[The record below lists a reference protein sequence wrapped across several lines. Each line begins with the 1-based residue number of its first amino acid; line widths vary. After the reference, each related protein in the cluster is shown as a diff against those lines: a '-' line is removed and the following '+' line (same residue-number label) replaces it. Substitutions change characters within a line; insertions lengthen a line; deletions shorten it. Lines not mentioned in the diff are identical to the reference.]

1 MAGRDG
7 KGKGRP
13 NGKRLNGFGPVHPT
27 QHKTIFRGASPA
39 ARPHPRPPVLFN
51 IVQLHSRKTPPRHV
65 VTSTFSPQQSICHY
79 TPPNSCLRASKL
91 FTTGSSSKM
100 HKPGLAPIIYARL
113 YPIPKPTDPP
123 NLQVYISKQ
132 LVPEVRQE
140 TARFYGHIDCIEAQ
154 YPGLDYAVAAH
165 RLRLSRF
172 PYHRRLFQVF
182 DQLRL
187 TDYEIQTL
195 CKWEGTRWARERY
208 EKDVGTTVRDTTW
221 EGIAEARPQTPTVT
235 RTELRGG
242 YHQGSVSPNTDER
255 DMNSTNEY
263 GVMDNWVHDPQ
274 DEGHN
279 AANDDEDGGESE
291 GEDEEEEEEDGEDE
305 DEGENEEEGESDEEV
320 ADVEPE
326 QDSED
331 ELQQSVGVELNQRL
345 MAATEARN
353 RGEEAVL
360 DADWEQWLK
369 EAAERG
375 GVPDPTMVNTA
386 QAIVAGP
393 SNWSQQE
400 PLPLAT
406 AFANPSTGQLAFN
419 GPSAG
424 TAM

>member
-1 MAGRDG
+1 
-7 KGKGRP
+7 
-13 NGKRLNGFGPVHPT
+13 
-27 QHKTIFRGASPA
+27 
-39 ARPHPRPPVLFN
+39 
-51 IVQLHSRKTPPRHV
+51 
-65 VTSTFSPQQSICHY
+65 
-79 TPPNSCLRASKL
+79 
-91 FTTGSSSKM
+91 M
-100 HKPGLAPIIYARL
+100 HKPSLAPIIYARL
-113 YPIPKPTDPP
+113 YPTPKPTDPP
-123 NLQVYISKQ
+123 NLQVHISKQ

-208 EKDVGTTVRDTTW
+208 EKDVGSRVRDTTW
-221 EGIAEARPQTPTVT
+221 EGIIEARPESPTVT
-235 RTELRGG
+235 RTVLRGG
-242 YHQGSVSPNTDER
+242 YHLTPVALATDGPE
-255 DMNSTNEY
+255 
-263 GVMDNWVHDPQ
+263 MDLANQDDPMETWVPDAHDEMHYAP
-274 DEGHN
+274 E
-279 AANDDEDGGESE
+279 EEE
-291 GEDEEEEEEDGEDE
+291 EEEEEEDEEEEEEADEGDDDDDDEDDDEDE
-305 DEGENEEEGESDEEV
+305 DDDNDEDEDADAEDGHSDEEV
-320 ADVEPE
+320 AFVEPE
-326 QDSED
+326 QESED

-345 MAATEARN
+345 MAAMEARN

-375 GVPDPTMVNTA
+375 GLPDPMIANAA

-393 SNWSQQE
+393 STWTQQE

-406 AFANPSTGQLAFN
+406 AFSAPSTGQLAFN
-419 GPSAG
+419 GPSTG

>member
-1 MAGRDG
+1 
-7 KGKGRP
+7 
-13 NGKRLNGFGPVHPT
+13 
-27 QHKTIFRGASPA
+27 
-39 ARPHPRPPVLFN
+39 
-51 IVQLHSRKTPPRHV
+51 
-65 VTSTFSPQQSICHY
+65 
-79 TPPNSCLRASKL
+79 
-91 FTTGSSSKM
+91 M

-113 YPIPKPTDPP
+113 YPTPKPTDPP
-123 NLQVYISKQ
+123 NLQIHISKQ

-140 TARFYGHIDCIEAQ
+140 TARFYGHIDCVEAQ

-187 TDYEIQTL
+187 TNYEIQTL

-208 EKDVGTTVRDTTW
+208 EKDVGITVRDTTW

-242 YHQGSVSPNTDER
+242 YHLGSASPTTNELG
-255 DMNSTNEY
+255 MNSANEHNA
-263 GVMDNWVHDPQ
+263 MHNWVHEPQ
-274 DEGHN
+274 DEGVH
-279 AANDDEDGGESE
+279 APDEEEEDEDQSEGEEEGEGESE
-291 GEDEEEEEEDGEDE
+291 GE
-305 DEGENEEEGESDEEV
+305 EEEGGDSDEEV
-320 ADVEPE
+320 PDVEPE

-375 GVPDPTMVNTA
+375 GVPDSTIVNTA

-393 SNWSQQE
+393 STWTQQE
-400 PLPLAT
+400 TLPLAT
-406 AFANPSTGQLAFN
+406 ALSGPATGQLAFN

>member
-1 MAGRDG
+1 MSWLEAAGARWCRGGWRG
-7 KGKGRP
+7 KTGNERP
-13 NGKRLNGFGPVHPT
+13 RWAEDESKTENGARVVALPRRP
-27 QHKTIFRGASPA
+27 AS
-39 ARPHPRPPVLFN
+39 RMQKSEDEL
-51 IVQLHSRKTPPRHV
+51 
-65 VTSTFSPQQSICHY
+65 
-79 TPPNSCLRASKL
+79 
-91 FTTGSSSKM
+91 TT
-100 HKPGLAPIIYARL
+100 PIIYARL
-113 YPIPKPTDPP
+113 YPNPKPTDPP
-123 NLQVYISKQ
+123 NLQVHISKQ

-172 PYHRRLFQVF
+172 PYHRRLFHVF

-208 EKDVGTTVRDTTW
+208 EKDVGSSVRDTTW
-221 EGIAEARPQTPTVT
+221 EGIMEARPEAPTVT

-242 YHQGSVSPNTDER
+242 YHLAPVAQATDQPEMNLANQDDAMENWVPDAHDER
-255 DMNSTNEY
+255 HYAPE
-263 GVMDNWVHDPQ
+263 
-274 DEGHN
+274 E
-279 AANDDEDGGESE
+279 EE
-291 GEDEEEEEEDGEDE
+291 EEEEEEDEEEGEEGDEDE
-305 DEGENEEEGESDEEV
+305 DEADGHSDEEV

-326 QDSED
+326 QESED
-331 ELQQSVGVELNQRL
+331 ELQQSVGMELNQRL

-375 GVPDPTMVNTA
+375 GLPDPTIANAA
-386 QAIVAGP
+386 QAIVARP
-393 SNWSQQE
+393 STWTQQE

-406 AFANPSTGQLAFN
+406 AFSAPSTGQLAFN
-419 GPSAG
+419 GPSTG

>member
-1 MAGRDG
+1 
-7 KGKGRP
+7 
-13 NGKRLNGFGPVHPT
+13 
-27 QHKTIFRGASPA
+27 
-39 ARPHPRPPVLFN
+39 
-51 IVQLHSRKTPPRHV
+51 
-65 VTSTFSPQQSICHY
+65 
-79 TPPNSCLRASKL
+79 
-91 FTTGSSSKM
+91 M
-100 HKPGLAPIIYARL
+100 HKPSLAPIIYARL
-113 YPIPKPTDPP
+113 YPTPKPTDPP
-123 NLQVYISKQ
+123 NLQVHISKQ

-208 EKDVGTTVRDTTW
+208 EKDVGSRVRDTTW

-235 RTELRGG
+235 RTELHGG
-242 YHQGSVSPNTDER
+242 HLLGPRASATDEQDVEWANQHDAMEHWMR
-255 DMNSTNEY
+255 DA
-263 GVMDNWVHDPQ
+263 HDQRDHEP
-274 DEGHN
+274 E
-279 AANDDEDGGESE
+279 AEEEVEDG
-291 GEDEEEEEEDGEDE
+291 DEGEDE
-305 DEGENEEEGESDEEV
+305 DEDEEDRESDEEV
-320 ADVEPE
+320 PDVEPE
-326 QDSED
+326 QESED

-345 MAATEARN
+345 VAATEARN
-353 RGEEAVL
+353 RGEDAVL

-375 GVPDPTMVNTA
+375 GLPDPTIVTTA
-386 QAIVAGP
+386 IAAGP
-393 SNWSQQE
+393 STWTQQE

-406 AFANPSTGQLAFN
+406 AFSGPSAGHVALN